1 MFMTNYKAT
10 LKSICRTPLVLMAFG
25 ATILLAIAL
34 YKGGTYGELELASLR
49 ADIWNHVLTSCIH
62 LFPPFVGLMISAN
75 ILSELQ
81 NGFSDLIISSRKS
94 HLSIFISKLCAVATI
109 TLIAR
114 LVLLAAKLIWFW
126 GFSYPEKYGSI
137 GIQLPLDKIICWY
150 MANEMVHMPLILLCY
165 IAMPV
170 FIIAVTKIPSTGAV
184 WNVGLYLAS
193 SVFTAFKGSDFTVP
207 PNSLISFTSTFIYVD
222 TPQFMAELQAGL
234 ITNAHGEGA
243 APLSYAA
250 AAYIGWIVFSLAL
263 LTAAYFILK
272 KRYRT

>member
-1 MFMTNYKAT
+1 MI
-10 LKSICRTPLVLMAFG
+10 LHIICSV
-25 ATILLAIAL
+25 
-34 YKGGTYGELELASLR
+34 LR

-94 HLSIFISKLCAVATI
+94 FLSIFISKLCAVATI

-170 FIIAVTKIPSTGAV
+170 FIIAVTFLFREFIRPSAILQLQRFRRQELFGM
-184 WNVGLYLAS
+184 S
-193 SVFTAFKGSDFTVP
+193 S
-207 PNSLISFTSTFIYVD
+207 FI
-222 TPQFMAELQAGL
+222 LQAL
-234 ITNAHGEGA
+234 C
-243 APLSYAA
+243 
-250 AAYIGWIVFSLAL
+250 SLRLRDPTLRFRQIA
-263 LTAAYFILK
+263 
-272 KRYRT
+272 